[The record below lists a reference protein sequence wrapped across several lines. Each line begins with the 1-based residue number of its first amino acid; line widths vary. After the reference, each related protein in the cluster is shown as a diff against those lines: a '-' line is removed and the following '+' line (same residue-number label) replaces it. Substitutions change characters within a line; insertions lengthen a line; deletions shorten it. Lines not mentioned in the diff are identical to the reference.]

1 MAVYFQCQLRLA
13 VPSCVGAAVTLSPV
27 CARSPVRVFLTTT
40 RTLGLGTVL
49 PGVDVAVLHDSD
61 WNARADLAALR
72 RARELGPKPTPGAD
86 AAAGPA
92 ATANGALERD
102 ASGAPGGAAA
112 LPLLRLVARGSCEER
127 LLALADRKRGLH
139 AALKPA
145 PTR

>member
-1 MAVYFQCQLRLA
+1 
-13 VPSCVGAAVTLSPV
+13 
-27 CARSPVRVFLTTT
+27 VRVFLTTT

-61 WNARADLAALR
+61 WNARADLATLR
-72 RARELGPKPTPGAD
+72 RARTLGP
-86 AAAGPA
+86 AAGPA
-92 ATANGALERD
+92 AGPVASPAAAANGALERD
-102 ASGAPGGAAA
+102 AGVPGGADVA

-145 PTR
+145 PTRCAPARR

>member
-1 MAVYFQCQLRLA
+1 M
-13 VPSCVGAAVTLSPV
+13 
-27 CARSPVRVFLTTT
+27 RVFLTTT